1 MIFLWACRAG
11 EGRGVLTDGSPGTM
25 VPAAPRILLDHI
37 IEHQYQQ
44 VRALH
49 WLRGS
54 HHTTHGA
61 NSPVEA
67 GAIFLI
73 YWTGDC
79 VNVCPGLVWN
89 REEIINININFLI
102 RRGFN
107 IITSTASNRI
117 HFLGH
122 KINFRNSLCSI
133 KLCLWW
139 PRTEKNWLKCVIVFQ
154 KLWGAVIQYLW
165 SQLVTFS
172 NLKSESELSIR
183 EKREIPR
190 SVLWQLDNSNLW
202 DEFNTFWILAGLP
215 PPPCVPTS
223 IK

>member
-25 VPAAPRILLDHI
+25 APAAPRILLDHI

-54 HHTTHGA
+54 DHTTHGA

-139 PRTEKNWLKCVIVFQ
+139 PRTEKPWLKCVIVSR
-154 KLWGAVIQYLW
+154 GSA
-165 SQLVTFS
+165 
-172 NLKSESELSIR
+172 ELSSNIY
-183 EKREIPR
+183 EVNLLPSSTSNQNQNCQSGKKE
-190 SVLWQLDNSNLW
+190 NSTVCPL
-202 DEFNTFWILAGLP
+202 TIG
-215 PPPCVPTS
+215 
-223 IK
+223 